1 MKKLFL
7 ILNLICLQAA
17 ATDLVS
23 FNEMAG
29 NYVVESCLG
38 RSSEQASLNYCR
50 YSNLS
55 ILEVPG
61 QPTQSQ
67 FIFDSEGA
75 ETLKF
80 TIDTHST
87 GAWPAWKD
95 LSLNEITLVSEMDQN
110 RSKIVLQ
117 DLGTRKL
124 LILQSESKDSSFKY
138 TLILK

>member
-67 FIFDSEGA
+67 FIFASEGA

-87 GAWPAWKD
+87 GAWKD
-95 LSLNEITLVSEMDQN
+95 LSLNQITLVSEMNQD
-110 RSKIVLQ
+110 RSKIILQ
-117 DLGTRKL
+117 DFGTRKL
-124 LILQSESKDSSFKY
+124 LILQSEGKDSSFKY
-138 TLILK
+138 SLILK